1 MVKQRKWGVAV
12 RKEVEQEFSVEKMVT
27 EKIWLDIPVE

>member
-1 MVKQRKWGVAV
+1 MGGVAV
-12 RKEVEQEFSVEKMVT
+12 RKEVEQECSVEKMVT